1 MAWRAGLSRRVTAA
15 AACALIVTAAVLAI
29 ALAAAAGARA
39 AGRELSQRLVPAAAT
54 AGSLLKA
61 YQAQQGSL
69 RDYVTSG
76 QVSQLAP
83 LREAGRAIP
92 AQQARLGRLIRGYPH
107 IPAELAAAEAAQR
120 TWMARI
126 AAPQLAAVARGDLA
140 RARALQA
147 NIPFTRPFS
156 VAVRNRLAA
165 LQEMITEQQAR
176 VTNRLLD
183 SQAELISALVAMC
196 VLVAAITAGAVL
208 VVRRW
213 LLRPFTALRRA
224 AEGVAAG
231 NYDNP
236 IPAQGP
242 LEFADLARSTEHMR
256 TRLVSALAE
265 RERAEQGFRRL
276 FEAAPDATLAIAMGQ
291 TVAIANAQAEALFG
305 YQRGELAGQKIETL
319 VPAAAITIEA
329 AHRADYFA
337 DPEPRPMGADME
349 LPAVRSDGT
358 EFPAEISLSGLSA
371 DGQPLII
378 VTIRNI
384 SERLAVQSERERL
397 RAEAEQQR
405 TQRRMQ
411 QAQKLESLGQLVGG
425 VAHDFNNLINIIT
438 GYTNL
443 TGDQLTSLAQQ
454 DARLKPVLSD
464 VSQIREAAEQ
474 AARLTRQLLTFA
486 RHDLVKPEVLNLND
500 IVEGA
505 GQLLHRTLGEHI
517 DLEISGNPEL
527 WLVQADRGQLEQ
539 VLVNLAINARD
550 AMPRGGKLSIETDNL
565 ETDAIYAQA
574 RPGLR
579 PGRYVR
585 LRVSDTGTGMDQAT
599 IDRVF
604 EPFFT
609 TKPKGHGTGLG
620 LSTVYGI
627 ITQAGGTVQI
637 YSEPGLGTTF
647 TVLIPASH
655 ETAAP
660 ASRVPAPAA
669 EDQRGSGEVILLVED
684 EESLR
689 QLAHRILTGHGY
701 RVHQARTGPAAV
713 HYAADPAHRVDLLL
727 TDVVMPEMLGTDVA
741 EGVRQHRPGMPVL
754 YMSGYAQPILASH
767 GADGPEMNILEKP
780 FTEATLLTRIHEALR
795 QAQHAA
801 GLRPALRP
809 TVVRTSV
816 QDATPTAG
824 DPGVCALIRR
834 SR

>member
-54 AGSLLKA
+54 AGSLLKE
-61 YQAQQGSL
+61 YQAQQGWL

-76 QVSQLAP
+76 QVAQLAL
-83 LREAGRAIP
+83 LRAAGREIPVAQARLARLVHGYPRIP
-92 AQQARLGRLIRGYPH
+92 AQ
-107 IPAELAAAEAAQR
+107 LAAAEAAQR
-120 TWMARI
+120 IWLARI
-126 AAPQLAAVARGDLA
+126 ATPQLTAMARGDLA
-140 RARALQA
+140 RARALQG
-147 NIPFTRPFS
+147 NIPFTRPFT
-156 VAVRNRLAA
+156 VAVRNEVAG
-165 LQEMITEQQAR
+165 LQAMITSQQAT
-176 VTNRLLD
+176 VTGRLLD
-183 SQAELISALVAMC
+183 SQGVLISALVAMC
-196 VLVAAITAGAVL
+196 VLVAGITAGAVL

-224 AEGVAAG
+224 TEDVAAG

-276 FEAAPDATLAIAMGQ
+276 FEAAPDATLAIATDQ

-305 YQRGELAGQKIETL
+305 HRRGELAGQKIEAL
-319 VPAAAITIEA
+319 LPAAAITIEA

-337 DPEPRPMGADME
+337 DPEPRPMGADLE
-349 LPAVRSDGT
+349 LPAVRSDGS
-358 EFPAEISLSGLSA
+358 EFPAEISLSGLSV
-371 DGQPLII
+371 DGQPMII
-378 VTIRNI
+378 ATIRDI
-384 SERLAVQSERERL
+384 TERRAVQAERERL
-397 RAEAEQQR
+397 RADAEQQR
-405 TQRRMQ
+405 AQHRLQ

-425 VAHDFNNLINIIT
+425 VAHDFNNLLNIIT

-443 TGDQLTSLAQQ
+443 SGDQLSPLAQHDQ
-454 DARLKPVLSD
+454 RLRPVLSD
-464 VSQIREAAEQ
+464 INQVREAAEQ

-486 RHDLVKPEVLNLND
+486 RHDLVKPETLSLND
-500 IVEGA
+500 VVKGA

-517 DLEISGNPEL
+517 DLEISANPEL
-527 WLVQADRGQLEQ
+527 WAVLADRGQLEQ

-565 ETDAIYAQA
+565 AADAIYAQA
-574 RPGLR
+574 RPELR

-585 LRVSDTGTGMDQAT
+585 LRVSDSGTGMDQAT

-647 TVLIPASH
+647 TVLLPASRD
-655 ETAAP
+655 TAAP
-660 ASRVPAPAA
+660 KARVPAPAA
-669 EDQRGSGEVILLVED
+669 AEQRGNGETIVLVED

-701 RVHQARTGPAAV
+701 RVHQASTGPAAV
-713 HYAADPAHRVDLLL
+713 RYAADPGHPIDLLL

-741 EGVRQHRPGMPVL
+741 EGVRQHRPDLPVV
-754 YMSGYAQPILASH
+754 YMSGYALPILASH
-767 GADGPEMNILEKP
+767 GAAASEMDIIEKP
-780 FTEATLLTRIHEALR
+780 FTEVTLLARVHEALH

-801 GLRPALRP
+801 G
-809 TVVRTSV
+809 
-816 QDATPTAG
+816 
-824 DPGVCALIRR
+824 
-834 SR
+834 

>member
-15 AACALIVTAAVLAI
+15 SACALIVTAAVLAI
-29 ALAAAAGARA
+29 ALGAAAGARA
-39 AGRELSQRLVPAAAT
+39 AGRELSQRLVPAAAE
-54 AGSLLKA
+54 AGALLKS

-76 QVSQLAP
+76 QIAQLQP
-83 LREAGRAIP
+83 LREAGTQIP
-92 AQQARLGRLIRGYPH
+92 AKQARLARLVRGYRH
-107 IPAELAAAEAAQR
+107 MPAEVTSAVAAQR
-120 TWMARI
+120 TWMAKV
-126 AAPQLAAVARGDLA
+126 AEPQLAAMARGDEA

-147 NIPFTRPFS
+147 NIPFTRPFT
-156 VAVRNRLAA
+156 VAVRNRVAA
-165 LQEMITEQQAR
+165 LQALITAQQAM

-183 SQAELISALVAMC
+183 SQAVLISALVGMC

-213 LLRPFTALRRA
+213 LLRPFLALRRA
-224 AEGVAAG
+224 AENVAAG
-231 NYDNP
+231 NHDNP

-242 LEFADLARSTEHMR
+242 QEFADLARATEHMR

-276 FEAAPDATLAIAMGQ
+276 FEAAPDATLAIATDQ

-305 YQRGELAGQKIETL
+305 YQRGRLAGQKIEAL

-337 DPEPRPMGADME
+337 DPEPRPMGADLE
-349 LPAVRSDGT
+349 LPAVRSDGS

-378 VTIRNI
+378 VTIRDI
-384 SERLAVQSERERL
+384 SERLAAQAERERL
-397 RAEAEQQR
+397 RAEAEEQR
-405 TQRRMQ
+405 TQRRLQ

-425 VAHDFNNLINIIT
+425 VAHDFNNLINIIS

-443 TGDQLTSLAQQ
+443 TGDQLGSLAQHDQ
-454 DARLKPVLSD
+454 RLKPVLSD
-464 VSQIREAAEQ
+464 ISQIREAAEQ

-500 IVEGA
+500 IVAGA
-505 GQLLHRTLGEHI
+505 GQLLYRTIGEHI
-517 DLEISGNPEL
+517 DLEISSAPEL
-527 WLVQADRGQLEQ
+527 WPIQADRGQLDQ

-550 AMPRGGKLSIETDNL
+550 AMPRGGKLSIQADNL
-565 ETDAIYAQA
+565 EVDAIYAQG

-579 PGRYVR
+579 PGPYVR

-627 ITQAGGTVQI
+627 ITQAGGSVQI

-647 TVLIPASH
+647 TVLLPATH
-655 ETAAP
+655 ETATLP
-660 ASRVPAPAA
+660 DRGPAPAGA
-669 EDQRGSGEVILLVED
+669 EQRGNGEIILLVED

-701 RVHQARTGPAAV
+701 RVHQASTGPAAV
-713 HYAADPAHRVDLLL
+713 QYAADPAHRIELLL

-741 EGVRQHRPGMPVL
+741 EGVHQHRPSVPVVF
-754 YMSGYAQPILASH
+754 MSGYAQPILASH
-767 GADGPEMNILEKP
+767 GADAPEMNILEKP
-780 FTEATLLTRIHEALR
+780 FTEVTLLARVHEALHR
-795 QAQHAA
+795 AQHAT
-801 GLRPALRP
+801 G
-809 TVVRTSV
+809 
-816 QDATPTAG
+816 
-824 DPGVCALIRR
+824 
-834 SR
+834 

>member
-29 ALAAAAGARA
+29 ALSAAAGARA
-39 AGRELSQRLVPAAAT
+39 AGRELSQRLVPAAAS
-54 AGSLLKA
+54 AGALLKA

-76 QVSQLAP
+76 QISRLEP
-83 LREAGRAIP
+83 LRDAGRAIP
-92 AQQARLGRLIRGYPH
+92 AAQARLATLVRYYPH
-107 IPAELAAAEAAQR
+107 MPAELASAEAAQR
-120 TWMARI
+120 AWLSRI
-126 AAPQLAAVARGDLA
+126 AGPQLAAMARGDLA

-147 NIPFTRPFS
+147 NIPLTRPFT
-156 VAVRNRLAA
+156 VAVRNKVAV
-165 LQEMITEQQAR
+165 LQAMITSQQAT
-176 VTNRLLD
+176 VTSRLLD
-183 SQAELISALVAMC
+183 SQGVLISALVAMC

-213 LLRPFTALRRA
+213 LLRPFLALRRA
-224 AEGVAAG
+224 AEDVAAG

-242 LEFADLARSTEHMR
+242 QEFADLARSTEHMR

-265 RERAEQGFRRL
+265 RESAEQGFRRL
-276 FEAAPDATLAIAMGQ
+276 FEAAPDATLAIAMDQ

-305 YQRGELAGQKIETL
+305 YQRGDLAGVKIESL
-319 VPAAAITIEA
+319 MPAAAITIEA

-337 DPEPRPMGADME
+337 DAEPRPMGADLE

-378 VTIRNI
+378 LTIRDI
-384 SERLAVQSERERL
+384 SERRAVQSERERL
-397 RAEAEQQR
+397 RAEAGQQR
-405 TQRRMQ
+405 TQRRTQ

-443 TGDQLTSLAQQ
+443 SGDQLGSLAQH

-464 VSQIREAAEQ
+464 ISQIREAAEQ

-486 RHDLVKPEVLNLND
+486 RHDLVKQEVLNLND
-500 IVEGA
+500 IVEGV

-517 DLEISGNPEL
+517 DLEITGPPDL
-527 WLVQADRGQLEQ
+527 WPVQADRRQLEQ
-539 VLVNLAINARD
+539 VLVNLASNARD
-550 AMPRGGKLSIETDNL
+550 AMPRGGKLSIDTGNL
-565 ETDAIYAQA
+565 EADATYAEA
-574 RPGLR
+574 RPGLW
-579 PGRYVR
+579 PGRYAR

-609 TKPKGHGTGLG
+609 TRPKGHGTGLG
-620 LSTVYGI
+620 LSAVYGI
-627 ITQAGGTVQI
+627 VTQAGGTVQI
-637 YSEPGLGTTF
+637 YSEPGFGTTC
-647 TVLIPASH
+647 TVLIPATRQG
-655 ETAAP
+655 TALA
-660 ASRVPAPAA
+660 ARVPAPAV
-669 EDQRGSGEVILLVED
+669 EDQRGNGETILLVED

-701 RVHQARTGPAAV
+701 RVQQASSGAAAV
-713 HYAADPAHRVDLLL
+713 QYAADPAHTVDLLL

-741 EGVRQHRPGMPVL
+741 DGVHWHRPGLPIV

-767 GADGPEMNILEKP
+767 GAAGPEMNLIEKP
-780 FTEATLLTRIHEALR
+780 FTQVSLLTRVHEALHH
-795 QAQHAA
+795 AQHA
-801 GLRPALRP
+801 
-809 TVVRTSV
+809 
-816 QDATPTAG
+816 
-824 DPGVCALIRR
+824 PG
-834 SR
+834 

>member
-15 AACALIVTAAVLAI
+15 SACALIVTAAVLAI
-29 ALAAAAGARA
+29 ALGAAAGARA
-39 AGRELSQRLVPAAAT
+39 AGRELSQRLVPAAAE
-54 AGSLLKA
+54 AGALLKA

-76 QVSQLAP
+76 QIAQLAP
-83 LREAGRAIP
+83 LREAGRHIP
-92 AQQARLGRLIRGYPH
+92 AQQARLARLVRGYPH
-107 IPAELAAAEAAQR
+107 MPAQVASAVAAQR
-120 TWMARI
+120 TWLARI
-126 AAPQLAAVARGDLA
+126 AAPQLAAMARGDAA
-140 RARALQA
+140 RARVLQA
-147 NIPFTRPFS
+147 DIPVTRPFT
-156 VAVRNRLAA
+156 VAVRNRVAA
-165 LQEMITEQQAR
+165 LQASITTQQAM

-183 SQAELISALVAMC
+183 SQGVLISALVGMC
-196 VLVAAITAGAVL
+196 VLVAAFTAGAVL

-213 LLRPFTALRRA
+213 LLRPFLALRRA
-224 AEGVAAG
+224 AEDVAAG
-231 NYDNP
+231 NYHNP

-242 LEFADLARSTEHMR
+242 QEFADLARSTEHMR

-276 FEAAPDATLAIAMGQ
+276 FEAAPDATLAIATDQ

-305 YQRGELAGQKIETL
+305 YPRGRLAGQKIEAL

-337 DPEPRPMGADME
+337 DPEPRPMGADLE
-349 LPAVRSDGT
+349 LPAVRSDGS

-378 VTIRNI
+378 VTIRDI
-384 SERLAVQSERERL
+384 SERLAVQAERERL
-397 RAEAEQQR
+397 RAEAEEQR
-405 TQRRMQ
+405 TQRRLQ
-411 QAQKLESLGQLVGG
+411 QAQRLESLGQLVGG
-425 VAHDFNNLINIIT
+425 VAHDFNNLINIIS

-443 TGDQLTSLAQQ
+443 TGDQLGPLAQHDQ
-454 DARLKPVLSD
+454 RLKPVLSD

-500 IVEGA
+500 IVAAA
-505 GQLLHRTLGEHI
+505 GQMLHRTIGEHI
-517 DLEISGNPEL
+517 DLEISSAPGL
-527 WLVQADRGQLEQ
+527 WPIQADRGQLDQ

-550 AMPRGGKLSIETDNL
+550 AMPRGGRLSIQTDNL
-565 ETDAIYAQA
+565 DIDAVYAQG
-574 RPGLR
+574 RPGLL

-627 ITQAGGTVQI
+627 ITQAGGSVQI

-647 TVLIPASH
+647 TVLLPATQ
-655 ETAAP
+655 ETVTLAEH
-660 ASRVPAPAA
+660 VPAPAEA
-669 EDQRGSGEVILLVED
+669 EQRGNGESILLVED

-701 RVHQARTGPAAV
+701 RVHQASTGPAAV
-713 HYAADPAHRVDLLL
+713 QYAADPAHRIELLL

-741 EGVRQHRPGMPVL
+741 EGVHQYRPSVPVV
-754 YMSGYAQPILASH
+754 YMSGYARPILASH
-767 GADGPEMNILEKP
+767 GAAGPEMNILEKP
-780 FTEATLLTRIHEALR
+780 FTEVTLLARVHEALR
-795 QAQHAA
+795 QAQHAT
-801 GLRPALRP
+801 G
-809 TVVRTSV
+809 
-816 QDATPTAG
+816 
-824 DPGVCALIRR
+824 
-834 SR
+834 

>member
-15 AACALIVTAAVLAI
+15 SACALIVTAAVLAI
-29 ALAAAAGARA
+29 ALGAAAGARA
-39 AGRELSQRLVPAAAT
+39 AGRELSQRLVPAAAG
-54 AGSLLKA
+54 AGALLKA

-76 QVSQLAP
+76 RIAQLAP
-83 LREAGRAIP
+83 LREAGRRIP
-92 AQQARLGRLIRGYPH
+92 VEQARLARLVRGYPRL
-107 IPAELAAAEAAQR
+107 AAQFAAAEAAQR
-120 TWMARI
+120 TWMASV
-126 AAPQLAAVARGDLA
+126 AAPQLAAMARGDAA
-140 RARALQA
+140 RARAMQA
-147 NIPFTRPFS
+147 NIPVTRPFTI
-156 VAVRNRLAA
+156 AVRNRVAV
-165 LQEMITEQQAR
+165 LQASITAQQAM

-183 SQAELISALVAMC
+183 SQGVLISALAGMC
-196 VLVAAITAGAVL
+196 VLVAGFTAGAVL

-213 LLRPFTALRRA
+213 LLRPFMALRRA
-224 AEGVAAG
+224 AENVAAG

-242 LEFADLARSTEHMR
+242 QEFADLARSTELMR

-276 FEAAPDATLAIAMGQ
+276 FEAAPDATVAIATDQ

-305 YQRGELAGQKIETL
+305 YPAGRLAGQKIEAL

-337 DPEPRPMGADME
+337 DPEPRPMGADLE

-378 VTIRNI
+378 VTIRDI
-384 SERLAVQSERERL
+384 SERLAVQAERERL

-405 TQRRMQ
+405 SQRRLQ

-425 VAHDFNNLINIIT
+425 VAHDFNNLINIIA

-443 TGDQLTSLAQQ
+443 TGDQLGSLAQDDQ
-454 DARLKPVLSD
+454 RLKPVLSD

-486 RHDLVKPEVLNLND
+486 RHDLVKPEVLNLDD
-500 IVEGA
+500 IVAAA
-505 GQLLHRTLGEHI
+505 GHMLQRTIGEHI
-517 DLEISGNPEL
+517 ELEISGAPGL
-527 WLVQADRGQLEQ
+527 WRIQADRGQLDQ

-550 AMPRGGKLSIETDNL
+550 AMPRGGKLSIQTDNL
-565 ETDAIYAQA
+565 EADAVYAQG

-579 PGRYVR
+579 PGPYVR

-627 ITQAGGTVQI
+627 ITQAGGSIQI

-647 TVLIPASH
+647 TVLLPATS
-655 ETAAP
+655 ETAAL
-660 ASRVPAPAA
+660 AGRGPAPAEA
-669 EDQRGSGEVILLVED
+669 EQRGNGESILLVED
-684 EESLR
+684 EERLR

-701 RVHQARTGPAAV
+701 RVHQASTGPAAV
-713 HYAADPAHRVDLLL
+713 QYAADPAHRIELLL

-741 EGVRQHRPGMPVL
+741 EGVHQHRPSVPVV

-767 GADGPEMNILEKP
+767 GAAGPEVNILEKP
-780 FTEATLLTRIHEALR
+780 FTEVTLLARVHEALH
-795 QAQHAA
+795 QAQHAT
-801 GLRPALRP
+801 G
-809 TVVRTSV
+809 
-816 QDATPTAG
+816 
-824 DPGVCALIRR
+824 
-834 SR
+834 

>member
-15 AACALIVTAAVLAI
+15 SACALIVTAAVLAI
-29 ALAAAAGARA
+29 ALGAAAGARA
-39 AGRELSQRLVPAAAT
+39 AGRELSQRLVPAAAE
-54 AGSLLKA
+54 AGRLLKS

-76 QVSQLAP
+76 QIAQLAP
-83 LREAGRAIP
+83 LREAGRQIP
-92 AQQARLGRLIRGYPH
+92 AEQARLGRLVRGYPH
-107 IPAELAAAEAAQR
+107 MPAQVASAEAAQR
-120 TWMARI
+120 TWMARV
-126 AAPQLAAVARGDLA
+126 AAPQLAAMALGDLA

-147 NIPFTRPFS
+147 DIPVTRPFT
-156 VAVRNRLAA
+156 VAVRNRVAA
-165 LQEMITEQQAR
+165 LQASITAQQAM

-183 SQAELISALVAMC
+183 SQGVLISALLGMC
-196 VLVAAITAGAVL
+196 VLVAAFTAGAVL

-213 LLRPFTALRRA
+213 LLRPFLALRRA
-224 AEGVAAG
+224 AENVAAG

-236 IPAQGP
+236 IPAHGP
-242 LEFADLARSTEHMR
+242 QEFADLARSTERMR

-276 FEAAPDATLAIAMGQ
+276 FEAAPDATLAIATDQ

-305 YQRGELAGQKIETL
+305 YPRGRLAGQKIEAL
-319 VPAAAITIEA
+319 VPAAAITIQA

-337 DPEPRPMGADME
+337 DPEPRPMGADLE
-349 LPAVRSDGT
+349 LPAVRSDGS

-378 VTIRNI
+378 VTIRDI
-384 SERLAVQSERERL
+384 SERLAVQAERERL
-397 RAEAEQQR
+397 RAEAEEQR
-405 TQRRMQ
+405 TQRRLQ

-425 VAHDFNNLINIIT
+425 VAHDFNNLINIIA

-443 TGDQLTSLAQQ
+443 TGDQLGPLAQQ
-454 DARLKPVLSD
+454 DQRLKPVLSD

-500 IVEGA
+500 LVAAA
-505 GQLLHRTLGEHI
+505 GQMLHRTIGEHI
-517 DLEISGNPEL
+517 DLEISSAPGL
-527 WLVQADRGQLEQ
+527 WPIHADRGQLDQ

-550 AMPRGGKLSIETDNL
+550 AMPRGGRLSIQTDNL
-565 ETDAIYAQA
+565 EVDAIYAQG
-574 RPGLR
+574 RPGLL
-579 PGRYVR
+579 PGPYVR

-627 ITQAGGTVQI
+627 ITQAGGSVQI

-647 TVLIPASH
+647 TVLLPAI
-655 ETAAP
+655 EKTAALADHVASP
-660 ASRVPAPAA
+660 AEA
-669 EDQRGSGEVILLVED
+669 EHHGNGESILLVED

-701 RVHQARTGPAAV
+701 RVHQASTGPAAV
-713 HYAADPAHRVDLLL
+713 QYAADPAHRIELLL

-741 EGVRQHRPGMPVL
+741 EGVHQHRPGVPVV

-767 GADGPEMNILEKP
+767 GAAGPEMNILEKP
-780 FTEATLLTRIHEALR
+780 FTEVTLLARVHEALH

-801 GLRPALRP
+801 G
-809 TVVRTSV
+809 
-816 QDATPTAG
+816 
-824 DPGVCALIRR
+824 
-834 SR
+834 

>member
-15 AACALIVTAAVLAI
+15 AACALIVTAAVLAL
-29 ALAAAAGARA
+29 ALGAAAGARA

-54 AGSLLKA
+54 AGALLKD

-76 QVSQLAP
+76 QPAQLAP
-83 LREAGRAIP
+83 LREAGSDIP
-92 AQQARLGRLIRGYPH
+92 AKQARLARLVRGYPH
-107 IPAELAAAEAAQR
+107 MPAQLASAEAAQR
-120 TWMARI
+120 IWLARI
-126 AAPQLAAVARGDLA
+126 AAPQLAAVAHGDLA

-147 NIPFTRPFS
+147 NIPVTRPYTI
-156 VAVRNRLAA
+156 AVRNQVAA
-165 LQEMITEQQAR
+165 LQATITAQQAR
-176 VTNRLLD
+176 VPSRLLD
-183 SQAELISALVAMC
+183 SQGVLISALLAMC

-208 VVRRW
+208 AVRRW
-213 LLRPFTALRRA
+213 LLRPFLALRRA
-224 AEGVAAG
+224 AENVAAG
-231 NYDNP
+231 NYDSP

-242 LEFADLARSTEHMR
+242 EEFADLARST
-256 TRLVSALAE
+256 
-265 RERAEQGFRRL
+265 EQGFRRL
-276 FEAAPDATLAIAMGQ
+276 FEAAPDATLAIATDQ

-305 YQRGELAGQKIETL
+305 YRRGALAGQKVEAL
-319 VPAAAITIEA
+319 VPAAAMTIEA
-329 AHRADYFA
+329 AHRADCFA
-337 DPEPRPMGADME
+337 DPEPRPMGADLE

-378 VTIRNI
+378 VTIRDI

-405 TQRRMQ
+405 TQRRLQ

-443 TGDQLTSLAQQ
+443 TGDQLGQLAQHDQ
-454 DARLKPVLSD
+454 RLKPVLSD
-464 VSQIREAAEQ
+464 INQIREAAEQ

-486 RHDLVKPEVLNLND
+486 RHDLVKPEVLSLND
-500 IVEGA
+500 MVEWA

-517 DLEISGNPEL
+517 DLEIIGNPEL
-527 WLVQADRGQLEQ
+527 WPVQADRGQLEQ

-565 ETDAIYAQA
+565 EADVIYAQS

-627 ITQAGGTVQI
+627 VTQAGGTVQI

-647 TVLIPASH
+647 TVLLPASR
-655 ETAAP
+655 ETAALT
-660 ASRVPAPAA
+660 ARVPAPAA
-669 EDQRGSGEVILLVED
+669 AEQRGNGETILLVED
-684 EESLR
+684 EQSLR

-701 RVHQARTGPAAV
+701 RVHPASTGPAAV
-713 HYAADPAHRVDLLL
+713 RYAADPAHPVELLL

-741 EGVRQHRPGMPVL
+741 DGVRQHRPGVPVV

-767 GADGPEMNILEKP
+767 GAAGPEMNILEKP
-780 FTEATLLTRIHEALR
+780 FTEVTLLARVHEALH

-801 GLRPALRP
+801 G
-809 TVVRTSV
+809 
-816 QDATPTAG
+816 
-824 DPGVCALIRR
+824 
-834 SR
+834 

>member
-61 YQAQQGSL
+61 YQAQQGAL

-76 QVSQLAP
+76 QIAQLAP

-92 AQQARLGRLIRGYPH
+92 VAQARLARLVQGYPH
-107 IPAELAAAEAAQR
+107 MPAQLAAAEAAQR
-120 TWMARI
+120 TWLARI
-126 AAPQLAAVARGDLA
+126 AAPQLSAMARGDLA
-140 RARALQA
+140 RARALQG
-147 NIPFTRPFS
+147 NIPFTRPFT
-156 VAVRNRLAA
+156 VAVRDEMAE
-165 LQEMITEQQAR
+165 LQATITSQQAT
-176 VTNRLLD
+176 VTSRLLA
-183 SQAELISALVAMC
+183 SQGVLISALVTMC
-196 VLVAAITAGAVL
+196 VLVAGITAGAVV

-213 LLRPFTALRRA
+213 LLRPLTALRRA
-224 AEGVAAG
+224 TEDVAAG

-236 IPAQGP
+236 IPAPGP

-276 FEAAPDATLAIAMGQ
+276 FEAAPDATLAIATDL

-305 YQRGELAGQKIETL
+305 YQRGELAGQRIEAL
-319 VPAAAITIEA
+319 LPAAAITIEA

-337 DPEPRPMGADME
+337 HPEPRPMGADLE
-349 LPAVRSDGT
+349 LPAVCSDGS

-371 DGQPLII
+371 DGQPMII
-378 VTIRNI
+378 ATVRDIT
-384 SERLAVQSERERL
+384 ERLAVQTERERL

-405 TQRRMQ
+405 TQHRLQ

-443 TGDQLTSLAQQ
+443 SGDQLSPLAQHDQ
-454 DARLKPVLSD
+454 RLKPVLSD
-464 VSQIREAAEQ
+464 INQVREAAEQ

-486 RHDLVKPEVLNLND
+486 RHDLVKPEILSLND
-500 IVEGA
+500 IVKGT

-517 DLEISGNPEL
+517 DLEISANPRL
-527 WLVQADRGQLEQ
+527 WPVQADRGQLEQ
-539 VLVNLAINARD
+539 VLVNLASNARD
-550 AMPRGGKLSIETDNL
+550 AMPRSGKLSIETDNL
-565 ETDAIYAQA
+565 TADAVYAQA

-585 LRVSDTGTGMDQAT
+585 LRVSDSGTGMDQAT
-599 IDRVF
+599 IDRAF

-609 TKPKGHGTGLG
+609 TKLKGHGTGLG
-620 LSTVYGI
+620 LSTVHGI
-627 ITQAGGTVQI
+627 ITQAGGTVEI
-637 YSEPGLGTTF
+637 YSEPGLGTTL
-647 TVLIPASH
+647 TVLLPASRD
-655 ETAAP
+655 TAAP
-660 ASRVPAPAA
+660 AARVPAPAA
-669 EDQRGSGEVILLVED
+669 AEQRGNGETILLVED

-701 RVHQARTGPAAV
+701 RVHQASTGPAAV
-713 HYAADPAHRVDLLL
+713 RYAADLGHPIDLLL
-727 TDVVMPEMLGTDVA
+727 TDVVMPEMLGTEVA
-741 EGVRQHRPGMPVL
+741 DGVRQHRPDLPIV

-767 GADGPEMNILEKP
+767 GAAASEMNIIEKP
-780 FTEATLLTRIHEALR
+780 FTEVTLLAPVHEALH

-801 GLRPALRP
+801 G
-809 TVVRTSV
+809 
-816 QDATPTAG
+816 
-824 DPGVCALIRR
+824 
-834 SR
+834 

>member
-29 ALAAAAGARA
+29 ALSAAAGARA

-54 AGSLLKA
+54 AGALLKA

-76 QVSQLAP
+76 QLAQLAS
-83 LREAGRAIP
+83 LRAAGRAIP
-92 AQQARLGRLIRGYPH
+92 AEQARLASLVRGYPH
-107 IPAELAAAEAAQR
+107 IPAQLASAEAAQR
-120 TWMARI
+120 TWLTRI
-126 AAPQLAAVARGDLA
+126 AAPQLAAVAHGDLA

-147 NIPFTRPFS
+147 NIPVTRPFT
-156 VAVRNRLAA
+156 VAVRNRVATLQAA
-165 LQEMITEQQAR
+165 ITAQQAL
-176 VTNRLLD
+176 VTSRLLD
-183 SQAELISALVAMC
+183 SQAALISALVAMC
-196 VLVAAITAGAVL
+196 ALVAGITAGAVL

-213 LLRPFTALRRA
+213 LLRPFLALRRA
-224 AEGVAAG
+224 AENVAAG

-236 IPAQGP
+236 IPARGP
-242 LEFADLARSTEHMR
+242 EEFADLARSTEHMR

-276 FEAAPDATLAIAMGQ
+276 FEAAPDATLAIATDQ

-305 YQRGELAGQKIETL
+305 YQRGELAGQKIEAL

-337 DPEPRPMGADME
+337 DPEPRPMGADLE

-371 DGQPLII
+371 DGKPLII
-378 VTIRNI
+378 VTIRDI
-384 SERLAVQSERERL
+384 SERLAVQAERERL
-397 RAEAEQQR
+397 RVEAEQQR
-405 TQRRMQ
+405 SQRRLQ

-438 GYTNL
+438 GYTSL
-443 TGDQLTSLAQQ
+443 TGDQLGPLAHHDQ
-454 DARLKPVLSD
+454 RLKPVLSD
-464 VSQIREAAEQ
+464 IDQIREAAEQ

-486 RHDLVKPEVLNLND
+486 RHDLVKPEVLSLND

-505 GQLLHRTLGEHI
+505 GQLLNRTLGEHI
-517 DLEISGNPEL
+517 DLEIVGNAEL
-527 WLVQADRGQLEQ
+527 RLVQADRGQLEQ

-565 ETDAIYAQA
+565 EADAIYAQS

-579 PGRYVR
+579 PGHYVR

-647 TVLIPASH
+647 TVLLPASR
-655 ETAAP
+655 ETTAP
-660 ASRVPAPAA
+660 TARVPAPAA
-669 EDQRGSGEVILLVED
+669 AEQRGNGETILLVED
-684 EESLR
+684 EQSLR

-701 RVHQARTGPAAV
+701 RVHQASTGPAAV
-713 HYAADPAHRVDLLL
+713 RYAADPGHPVQLLL

-741 EGVRQHRPGMPVL
+741 EGVHQHRPGVPVV

-767 GADGPEMNILEKP
+767 GASGPEMNILEKP
-780 FTEATLLTRIHEALR
+780 FTEVTLLARVHEALH

-801 GLRPALRP
+801 G
-809 TVVRTSV
+809 
-816 QDATPTAG
+816 
-824 DPGVCALIRR
+824 
-834 SR
+834 

>member
-15 AACALIVTAAVLAI
+15 AACALIVTTAVLAI
-29 ALAAAAGARA
+29 ALSAAAGVRA

-54 AGSLLKA
+54 AGVLLKA

-76 QVSQLAP
+76 QAAQLVP
-83 LREAGRAIP
+83 LREAATDIT
-92 AQQARLGRLIRGYPH
+92 AAQARLAGLVRGYRDMS
-107 IPAELAAAEAAQR
+107 AQLASAEAAQR
-120 TWMARI
+120 VWLARV
-126 AAPQLAAVARGDLA
+126 AAPQLVAMAHGDPA
-140 RARALQA
+140 RARALQN
-147 NIPFTRPFS
+147 NIPVIRPYT
-156 VAVRNRLAA
+156 VAVRDHVAV
-165 LQEMITEQQAR
+165 LQASITAQQAR
-176 VTNRLLD
+176 VTSRLLG
-183 SQAELISALVAMC
+183 SQTVLIIALLAMC

-213 LLRPFTALRRA
+213 LLRPFLALRRA
-224 AEGVAAG
+224 AEDVAAG

-236 IPAQGP
+236 IPAHGP
-242 LEFADLARSTEHMR
+242 QEFADLARSTEHMR
-256 TRLVSALAE
+256 IRLVSALAE

-276 FEAAPDATLAIAMGQ
+276 FEAAPDATLAIATDQ

-305 YQRGELAGQKIETL
+305 YQRGALAGQRIEAL

-337 DPEPRPMGADME
+337 DPEPRQMGADLE
-349 LPAVRSDGT
+349 LPAVRSDGS

-378 VTIRNI
+378 ATIRDI
-384 SERLAVQSERERL
+384 SERLAVQAERERL
-397 RAEAEQQR
+397 RTEAEQQR

-425 VAHDFNNLINIIT
+425 VAHDFNNLINIIS

-443 TGDQLTSLAQQ
+443 TGDQLGPLAQHDQ
-454 DARLKPVLSD
+454 RLKPVLSD
-464 VSQIREAAEQ
+464 INQIREAAEQ

-486 RHDLVKPEVLNLND
+486 RHDLVTPEVLDLTD

-505 GQLLHRTLGEHI
+505 GKLLRRTLGEHI
-517 DLEISGNPEL
+517 DLEISGGAEL
-527 WLVQADRGQLEQ
+527 WPVQADRGQLEQ

-565 ETDAIYAQA
+565 EADAVYAQG

-627 ITQAGGTVQI
+627 ITQAGGSVQI

-647 TVLIPASH
+647 TVLLPASRQ
-655 ETAAP
+655 AAGL
-660 ASRVPAPAA
+660 AARVPAPSVA
-669 EDQRGSGEVILLVED
+669 EQRGNGETILLVED
-684 EESLR
+684 EQSLR
-689 QLAHRILTGHGY
+689 ELAHRILTGHGY
-701 RVHQARTGPAAV
+701 RVHQATTGPAAV
-713 HYAADPAHRVDLLL
+713 RYAADPGHPMQLLL

-741 EGVRQHRPGMPVL
+741 DAVHQHRPDVPVVF
-754 YMSGYAQPILASH
+754 MSGYAQPILASH
-767 GADGPEMNILEKP
+767 GAAGPEMNILEKP
-780 FTEATLLTRIHEALR
+780 FTEATLLTRVHKALH
-795 QAQHAA
+795 QSEHA
-801 GLRPALRP
+801 PAKP
-809 TVVRTSV
+809 N
-816 QDATPTAG
+816 
-824 DPGVCALIRR
+824 
-834 SR
+834 

>member
-15 AACALIVTAAVLAI
+15 SACALIVTAAVLAI
-29 ALAAAAGARA
+29 ALGAAAGARA
-39 AGRELSQRLVPAAAT
+39 AGRELSQRLVPAAAE
-54 AGSLLKA
+54 AGRLLKS

-76 QVSQLAP
+76 QIAQLAP
-83 LREAGRAIP
+83 LREAGGQIP
-92 AQQARLGRLIRGYPH
+92 AEQARLGRLVRGYPH
-107 IPAELAAAEAAQR
+107 MPAQVASAEAAQR
-120 TWMARI
+120 TWMARV
-126 AAPQLAAVARGDLA
+126 AAPQLAAMALGDLA

-147 NIPFTRPFS
+147 DIPVTRPFT
-156 VAVRNRLAA
+156 VAVRNRVAA
-165 LQEMITEQQAR
+165 LQASITAQQAM

-183 SQAELISALVAMC
+183 SQGVLISALLGMC
-196 VLVAAITAGAVL
+196 VLVAAFTAGAVL

-213 LLRPFTALRRA
+213 LLRPFLALRRA
-224 AEGVAAG
+224 AENVAAG

-236 IPAQGP
+236 IPAHGP
-242 LEFADLARSTEHMR
+242 QEFADLARSTERMR

-276 FEAAPDATLAIAMGQ
+276 FEAAPDATLAIATDQ

-305 YQRGELAGQKIETL
+305 YPRGRLAGQKIEAL
-319 VPAAAITIEA
+319 VPAAAITIQA

-337 DPEPRPMGADME
+337 DPEPRPMGADLE
-349 LPAVRSDGT
+349 LPAVRSDGS

-378 VTIRNI
+378 VTIRDI
-384 SERLAVQSERERL
+384 SERLAVQAERERL
-397 RAEAEQQR
+397 RAEAEEQR
-405 TQRRMQ
+405 TQRRLQ

-425 VAHDFNNLINIIT
+425 VAHDFNNLINIIA

-443 TGDQLTSLAQQ
+443 TGDQLGPLAQQ
-454 DARLKPVLSD
+454 DQRLKPVLSD

-500 IVEGA
+500 LVAAA
-505 GQLLHRTLGEHI
+505 GQMLHRTIGEHI
-517 DLEISGNPEL
+517 DLEISSAPGL
-527 WLVQADRGQLEQ
+527 WPIHADRGQLDQ

-550 AMPRGGKLSIETDNL
+550 AMPRGGRLSIQTDNL
-565 ETDAIYAQA
+565 EVDAIYAQG
-574 RPGLR
+574 RPGLL
-579 PGRYVR
+579 PGPYVR

-627 ITQAGGTVQI
+627 ITQAGGSVQI

-647 TVLIPASH
+647 TVLLPAI
-655 ETAAP
+655 EKTAALADHVASP
-660 ASRVPAPAA
+660 AEA
-669 EDQRGSGEVILLVED
+669 EHHGNGESILLVED

-701 RVHQARTGPAAV
+701 RVHQASTGPAAV
-713 HYAADPAHRVDLLL
+713 QYAADPAHRIELLL

-741 EGVRQHRPGMPVL
+741 EGVHQHRPGVPVV

-767 GADGPEMNILEKP
+767 GAAGPEMNILEKP
-780 FTEATLLTRIHEALR
+780 FTEVTLLARVHEALH

-801 GLRPALRP
+801 G
-809 TVVRTSV
+809 
-816 QDATPTAG
+816 
-824 DPGVCALIRR
+824 
-834 SR
+834 

>member
-1 MAWRAGLSRRVTAA
+1 
-15 AACALIVTAAVLAI
+15 
-29 ALAAAAGARA
+29 
-39 AGRELSQRLVPAAAT
+39 VPAAAE
-54 AGSLLKA
+54 AGRLLKS

-76 QVSQLAP
+76 QIAQLAP
-83 LREAGRAIP
+83 LREAGRQIP
-92 AQQARLGRLIRGYPH
+92 AEQARLGRLVRGYPH
-107 IPAELAAAEAAQR
+107 MPAQVASAEAAQR
-120 TWMARI
+120 TWMARV
-126 AAPQLAAVARGDLA
+126 AAPQLAAMALGDLA

-147 NIPFTRPFS
+147 DIPVTRPFT
-156 VAVRNRLAA
+156 VAVRNRVAA
-165 LQEMITEQQAR
+165 LQASITAQQAM

-183 SQAELISALVAMC
+183 SQGVLISALLGMC
-196 VLVAAITAGAVL
+196 VLVAAFTAGAVL

-213 LLRPFTALRRA
+213 LLRPFLALRRA
-224 AEGVAAG
+224 AENVAAG

-236 IPAQGP
+236 IPAHGP
-242 LEFADLARSTEHMR
+242 QEFADLARSTERMR

-276 FEAAPDATLAIAMGQ
+276 FEAAPDATLAIATDQ

-305 YQRGELAGQKIETL
+305 YPRGRLAGQKIEAL
-319 VPAAAITIEA
+319 VPAAAITIQA

-337 DPEPRPMGADME
+337 DPEPRPMGADLE
-349 LPAVRSDGT
+349 LPAVRSDGS

-378 VTIRNI
+378 VTIRDI
-384 SERLAVQSERERL
+384 SERLAVQAERERL
-397 RAEAEQQR
+397 RAEAEEQR
-405 TQRRMQ
+405 TQRRLQ

-425 VAHDFNNLINIIT
+425 VAHDFNNLINIIA

-443 TGDQLTSLAQQ
+443 TGDQLGPLAQQ
-454 DARLKPVLSD
+454 DQRLKPVLSD

-500 IVEGA
+500 LVAAA
-505 GQLLHRTLGEHI
+505 GQMLHRTIGEHI
-517 DLEISGNPEL
+517 DLEISSAPGL
-527 WLVQADRGQLEQ
+527 WPIHADRGQLDQ

-550 AMPRGGKLSIETDNL
+550 AMPRGGRLSIQTDNL
-565 ETDAIYAQA
+565 EVDAIYAQG
-574 RPGLR
+574 RPGLL
-579 PGRYVR
+579 PGPYVR

-627 ITQAGGTVQI
+627 ITQAGGSVQI

-647 TVLIPASH
+647 TVLLPAI
-655 ETAAP
+655 EKTAALADHVASP
-660 ASRVPAPAA
+660 AEA
-669 EDQRGSGEVILLVED
+669 EHHGNGESILLVED

-701 RVHQARTGPAAV
+701 RVHQASTGPAAV
-713 HYAADPAHRVDLLL
+713 QYAADPAHRIELLL

-741 EGVRQHRPGMPVL
+741 EGVHQHRPGVPVV

-767 GADGPEMNILEKP
+767 GAAGPEMNILEKP
-780 FTEATLLTRIHEALR
+780 FTEVTLLARVHEALH

-801 GLRPALRP
+801 G
-809 TVVRTSV
+809 
-816 QDATPTAG
+816 
-824 DPGVCALIRR
+824 
-834 SR
+834 